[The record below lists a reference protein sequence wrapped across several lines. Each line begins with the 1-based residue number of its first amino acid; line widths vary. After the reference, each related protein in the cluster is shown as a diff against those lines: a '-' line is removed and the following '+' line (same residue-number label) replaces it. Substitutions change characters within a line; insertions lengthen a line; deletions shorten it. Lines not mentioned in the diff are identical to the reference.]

1 MASLDPHHAELQK
14 GTFDGQYS
22 AASVIVT
29 LSIGVAL
36 YNSLEMLLLILTT
49 FKRWKGLYFWSLSIC
64 NFGIV
69 SYTLG
74 LLLSYFRLCPYSAY
88 EIFLDLGWVLMVTF
102 QALVLYSRLGLIVD
116 NPKILNAVKWMI
128 IVNTVVVQGTTVILD
143 WATNYSRNPNLSSG
157 YFYIEHIQMTII
169 TIQELIISGL
179 YVWKTSSLLTVI
191 SKANTRS
198 MIWQL
203 LTINVV
209 IIGMD
214 VRARKIGLYQT
225 LTREQVALVILEFKH
240 LQLYQESIK
249 VFVYS
254 VKLKL
259 ELNILSKLVDLVEG
273 KSTRRS
279 TTLEAIDSNA
289 IAGQAQAEVRQE
301 LSLSD
306 SGGWSKSNEKIAAM
320 EQVQDVSYGKLEH
333 SPSISVP
340 PVEISGLPPVH
351 STDSRYGTRTLRRES
366 DIEYADFMRSMK

>member
-1 MASLDPHHAELQK
+1 MASLATHHAELHK

-22 AASVIVT
+22 PASVIVT
-29 LSIGVAL
+29 LSIGLAL
-36 YNSLEMLLLILTT
+36 YNSLEMVLLLLTT
-49 FKRWKGLYFWSLSIC
+49 FKKWKGLYFWSLNIC
-64 NFGIV
+64 NFGIIL
-69 SYTLG
+69 YTLG
-74 LLLSYFRLCPYSAY
+74 LLLSYFRLTPYWAF

-102 QALVLYSRLGLIVD
+102 QALVLYSRLGLIID
-116 NPKILNAVKWMI
+116 NPRILSAVKWMI
-128 IVNTVVVQGTTVILD
+128 IVNTIVIEGTTVVLD
-143 WATNYSRNPNLSSG
+143 WATNYSGNPRLASG

-169 TIQELIISGL
+169 TIQELIISGI

-191 SKANTRS
+191 SKVNTRS
-198 MIWQL
+198 MVWQL

-214 VRARKIGLYQT
+214 VRARKLLLYQ
-225 LTREQVALVILEFKH
+225 LLILKQVALVILEFKH

-279 TTLEAIDSNA
+279 TTLEEIDSNA
-289 IAGQAQAEVRQE
+289 IVGQAQADVRQE

-306 SGGWSKSNEKIAAM
+306 VGGWSKSDEKVAAL
-320 EQVQDVSYGKLEH
+320 EQVHDISYGKLEY
-333 SPSISVP
+333 SSSISVP
-340 PVEISGLPPVH
+340 PVEITGPPPVH
-351 STDSRYGTRTLRRES
+351 STQSRYSTRTES
-366 DIEYADFMRSMK
+366 DIEYADFLRSMK